1 MTFFPFVDPNR
12 RPQAEIKKMAEELT
26 QKFQAIDPDLTLIHN
41 DNFIDYGPEVFP
53 QLSTIYWDP
62 RVPDHPMEHFVYSEY
77 LLRYGGYP
85 LYWFTPYDEQI
96 YEYYRSPGGNADSR
110 RKTLKMIE
118 QTLLRIIHD
127 YQVHNLLYWKDIFT
141 EKQFEQEKLKPY
153 KRVSQSI
160 GPGELISSPIS
171 FTDPKHR
178 PLAAVEKN
186 TEFLE
191 TQLDQLDS
199 RLTVIRDDSYID
211 FDPDIG
217 HFLAE
222 CPYDPEEDEPDDPR
236 RYLSNEE
243 YTISYGG
250 ISLFGCSP
258 YQLSYGIH
266 GDFYNEW
273 MFNTDYLGLSEQLNN
288 SILAIIYQYQQN
300 NLYYWRTVYTPEMF
314 QKKINE
320 YKERGLSR
328 LGKKL

>member
-12 RPQAEIKKMAEELT
+12 RPQAKIRKMTEELT

-53 QLSTIYWDP
+53 KLSKIYWDP

-85 LYWFTPYDEQI
+85 LYWFTPYGEQI
-96 YEYYRSPGGNADSR
+96 YEYYRRPGGNADSR

-118 QTLLRIIHD
+118 QNILRIIHD

-141 EKQFEQEKLKPY
+141 EKQLEQEKLKPY

-211 FDPDIG
+211 FGPDIG

-236 RYLSNEE
+236 RDLSRYE
-243 YTISYGG
+243 YDIYFNKTLLFSLSPYCSGTGFHGDYFNGG
-250 ISLFGCSP
+250 IP
-258 YQLSYGIH
+258 
-266 GDFYNEW
+266 NV
-273 MFNTDYLGLSEQLNN
+273 TYLGLSKKLVD
-288 SILAIIYQYQQN
+288 AINVIMRKYMLYN
-300 NLYYWRTVYTPEMF
+300 KYYWRETYTPEQF
-314 QKKINE
+314 QSKIRE
-320 YKERGLSR
+320 DKEWWTLF
-328 LGKKL
+328 

>member
-12 RPQAEIKKMAEELT
+12 RPQAEIKKMTEELT
-26 QKFQAIDPDLTLIHN
+26 KKFQAIDPDLTLIHN

-53 QLSTIYWDP
+53 KLSKIYWDP
-62 RVPDHPMEHFVYSEY
+62 RVPYHPMEHFVYSEY

-96 YEYYRSPGGNADSR
+96 YEYYRKPSGASDSSR
-110 RKTLKMIE
+110 QAVKVIDQAILKV
-118 QTLLRIIHD
+118 IHD
-127 YQVHNLLYWKDIFT
+127 YQVHNLFYWNDLFS
-141 EKQFEQEKLKPY
+141 EKQLEQKRLEPY
-153 KRVSQSI
+153 NRPSQFI

-199 RLTVIRDDSYID
+199 RLTVIHDKSYID
-211 FDPDIG
+211 FGPDIG

-236 RYLSNEE
+236 RDLSRYE
-243 YTISYGG
+243 YDIYFNKTLLFSLSPYCSGTGFHGDYFNGG
-250 ISLFGCSP
+250 IP
-258 YQLSYGIH
+258 
-266 GDFYNEW
+266 NV
-273 MFNTDYLGLSEQLNN
+273 TYLGLSKKLVD
-288 SILAIIYQYQQN
+288 AINVIMRKYMLYN
-300 NLYYWRTVYTPEMF
+300 KYYWRETYTPEQF
-314 QKKINE
+314 QHKIRE
-320 YKERGLSR
+320 DKEWWTLF
-328 LGKKL
+328 

>member
-1 MTFFPFVDPNR
+1 MIFFAFIDPNR
-12 RPQAEIKKMAEELT
+12 RPQAEIKKMTEELT

-53 QLSTIYWDP
+53 KLSKIYWDP

-77 LLRYGGYP
+77 QLKYRNYP
-85 LYWFTPYDEQI
+85 FYWFTPYGERI
-96 YEYYRSPGGNADSR
+96 YKSYKKPAGESDPWREALDVIDSNV
-110 RKTLKMIE
+110 LKV
-118 QTLLRIIHD
+118 IHD
-127 YQVHNLLYWKDIFT
+127 YQVHNILYWKDLFT
-141 EKQFEQEKLKPY
+141 EKQLEQERLKPH
-153 KRVSQSI
+153 KRVSEFVGLGKI
-160 GPGELISSPIS
+160 ISSPFS
-171 FTDPKHR
+171 FIDPKHR
-178 PLAAVEKN
+178 TLAAVKKN
-186 TEFLE
+186 TEFFE
-191 TQLDQLDS
+191 TQLDHLDS
-199 RLTVIRDDSYID
+199 RLTVVHDDSYID
-211 FDPDIG
+211 FGPDIG

-273 MFNTDYLGLSEQLNN
+273 MFNTNYLGLSEQLNN

-320 YKERGLSR
+320 YKDRETWR
-328 LGKKL
+328 LDRSV

>member
-12 RPQAEIKKMAEELT
+12 RPQAEIKKMTEELT
-26 QKFQAIDPDLTLIHN
+26 RKFHAIDPDLTLIHN

-96 YEYYRSPGGNADSR
+96 YEYYRKPSGASDSSR
-110 RKTLKMIE
+110 QAVKVIDQAILKV
-118 QTLLRIIHD
+118 IHE
-127 YQVHNLLYWKDIFT
+127 YQVHNLFYWNDLFT
-141 EKQFEQEKLKPY
+141 EKQLEQERLKPY
-153 KRVSQSI
+153 NRPSQFI

-191 TQLDQLDS
+191 TQLNKLDS
-199 RLTVIRDDSYID
+199 RLTVIRDESYID
-211 FDPDIG
+211 FGPDIG

-236 RYLSNEE
+236 RDLSRYE
-243 YTISYGG
+243 YDNYFNKTLLFSLSPYCSGTGFHGDYFNGG
-250 ISLFGCSP
+250 IP
-258 YQLSYGIH
+258 
-266 GDFYNEW
+266 NV
-273 MFNTDYLGLSEQLNN
+273 TYLGLSKKLVD
-288 SILAIIYQYQQN
+288 AINVIMRKYMLYN
-300 NLYYWRTVYTPEMF
+300 KYYWWETYTPEQF
-314 QKKINE
+314 QSKIRE
-320 YKERGLSR
+320 DKEWWTLF
-328 LGKKL
+328 

>member
-12 RPQAEIKKMAEELT
+12 RPQAEIKKMTEELT
-26 QKFQAIDPDLTLIHN
+26 QKFQAIDPDLILIHN

-62 RVPDHPMEHFVYSEY
+62 RVPNHPMEHFVYSEY

-199 RLTVIRDDSYID
+199 RLTISHNDSYID
-211 FDPDIG
+211 FEPKISR
-217 HFLAE
+217 FLAE
-222 CPYDPEEDEPDDPR
+222 CPYDPEEDDPNDPINK
-236 RYLSNEE
+236 LCSEE
-243 YTISYGG
+243 YKIYYENILLFSFYPFQLGYGYHGNFYEGG
-250 ISLFGCSP
+250 IP
-258 YQLSYGIH
+258 
-266 GDFYNEW
+266 
-273 MFNTDYLGLSEQLNN
+273 NTTYLGLSQEFINQIDN
-288 SILAIIYQYQQN
+288 IISMYMIF
-300 NLYYWRTVYTPEMF
+300 NLYYWRDQYSPEQF
-314 QKKINE
+314 QYEIHKYKKMWCLE
-320 YKERGLSR
+320 
-328 LGKKL
+328 